1 MKNLKTLS
9 LIVFSFCLASG
20 FAQSEKKIIQK
31 GIRVVKTS
39 EMQIEDGDK
48 EFWTDKI
55 EYYDNR
61 GNLIEYKEYS
71 DKGDDLKEW
80 RKYKYDTN
88 SNLIEEIE
96 LNEKGEQ
103 KERVVTIY
111 KDDLKMERHYYDSRD
126 RLYKKKKYE
135 YEFRS

>member
-1 MKNLKTLS
+1 MSKLRVFS
-9 LIVFSFCLASG
+9 LIIFVFCMTAG
-20 FAQSEKKIIQK
+20 FAQSSKKIVQK
-31 GIRVVKTS
+31 GISVVKTS
-39 EMQIEDGDK
+39 EMRIDDGDK
-48 EFWTDKI
+48 EYWIDEI

-71 DKGDDLKEW
+71 DKGDDLKKW
-80 RKYKYDTN
+80 IKYKYDTN

-103 KERVVTIY
+103 KERIVTIY
-111 KDDLKMERHYYDSRD
+111 KDDLKIERHYYDDRD